1 MSQPVRVEFVIYQK
15 AIPIEFQTYLSIE
28 HRAVLKQMPDFFAAV
43 GALIQGKPAGVA
55 LIHLPVLDSK
65 RTAKLLDINID
76 QTHRRQGIG
85 RALMNQLCLLLR
97 KAGVHELTVEY
108 LASEMNQPKLSAFFQ
123 ACGFDLSVPG
133 IYVYSSSLQVPSE
146 FPWVRSLSL
155 PDSLTTRPFYSISP
169 EEREQ
174 IHGGLG
180 EWYPS
185 ILDPFAEKELID
197 KSRSVFLRHNG
208 EIVGWL
214 IFEHFDDKTILCKT
228 MFVRTPFQRMARG
241 IALMAEASRRLSL
254 DPVYSELVFF
264 VEAENQPM
272 VKFIKKHV
280 CSPQLKEEI
289 LWRSQQTLH

>member
-1 MSQPVRVEFVIYQK
+1 MRVEFVIYQK

-28 HRAVLKQMPDFFAAV
+28 HRAVLKKMPDFYAAV

-65 RTAKLLDINID
+65 RTAKLLDISID
-76 QTHRRQGIG
+76 QTLRRQGIG
-85 RALMNQLCLLLR
+85 RALMNRLCLLLR

-108 LASEMNQPKLSAFFQ
+108 LMSEINQPKLSAFFQ

-155 PDSLTTRPFYSISP
+155 PDSFTTEPFYSISQ

-174 IHGGLG
+174 IQGGLG

-185 ILDPFAEKELID
+185 ILDPFAEEELID

-208 EIVGWL
+208 EIAGWL

-241 IALMAEASRRLSL
+241 IALMAEASRRLSM

-272 VKFIKKHV
+272 VKFIKKQV
-280 CSPQLKEEI
+280 CSPHLKEEI
-289 LWRSQQTLH
+289 LWRSQKTLH